1 MDEANK
7 AGTKP
12 KGELLVLALLWGA
25 LAVFFAFSDLQISR
39 AVVDRESTLGV
50 LAARYGEIPGLAIIS
65 FALFVLHTNRKRRSL
80 VAEVPIWSATI
91 AVSSAVLYYASA
103 LFYSHLVGSFDWF
116 TAYGRWVWLAL
127 AVVLFA
133 LHLTTQSYRFAERT
147 ERFARITAAIAIL
160 NVVLF
165 VHVFKPLW
173 GRVRFRDLDT
183 NFTDFTP
190 WYLPQGLTGNHS
202 FPSGHTALGWM
213 LLPILVLA
221 RDLKRPVRVCVAAA
235 LIAWGLFVATG
246 RVVAGAHYASD
257 VLFSTGVAFA
267 AFVFWTRRYRSKA
280 AQPAEVSGQ
289 ARAHPRENP
298 ERRSGA
304 PDT

>member
-1 MDEANK
+1 MDEANT
-7 AGTKP
+7 AGTKL
-12 KGELLVLALLWGA
+12 KGQLLVLALVWSA

-80 VAEVPIWSATI
+80 AAEVPIWAVTI

-103 LFYSHLVGSFDWF
+103 LLYSHLVGSFDWF
-116 TAYGRWVWLAL
+116 TASGRWVWLAL
-127 AVVLFA
+127 ALVLFA
-133 LHLTTQSYRFAERT
+133 LHLTTQGYRFTERT
-147 ERFARITAAIAIL
+147 ERFARITAAVAIL

-213 LLPILVLA
+213 LLPLLVLA
-221 RDLKRPVRVCVAAA
+221 SDLKRPVRLCVAAI
-235 LIAWGLFVATG
+235 LVAWGLFVATG

-267 AFVFWTRRYRSKA
+267 VFAFWARRDPSKA
-280 AQPAEVSGQ
+280 AQPAEVSSDAGL
-289 ARAHPRENP
+289 RLRENP

-304 PDT
+304 PYT